1 MFLISASSSGPEMY
15 EVHAATKDERKA
27 WMRLIREAVEMWVQV
42 IIWSICVCVWC
53 VWVRHQ
59 ASVIVQ
65 VQVQHYIQIDIFSSH
80 FSCHEKEEVT
90 ASESEEERSAAE
102 AKNQRIQK
110 LQGDA
115 LNKTDTNMV

>member
-1 MFLISASSSGPEMY
+1 MVHLCVCLVCLGKASSKCNSLGPGLALY
-15 EVHAATKDERKA
+15 LDWH
-27 WMRLIREAVEMWVQV
+27 
-42 IIWSICVCVWC
+42 
-53 VWVRHQ
+53 
-59 ASVIVQ
+59 
-65 VQVQHYIQIDIFSSH
+65 IFSSH